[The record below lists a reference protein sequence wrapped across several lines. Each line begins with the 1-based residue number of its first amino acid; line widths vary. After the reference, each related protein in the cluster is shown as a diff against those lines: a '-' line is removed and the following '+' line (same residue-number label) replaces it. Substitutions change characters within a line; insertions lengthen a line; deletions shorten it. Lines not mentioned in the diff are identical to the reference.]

1 MAESELL
8 TRAQC
13 QEIFERAERAARAA
27 GAEVEIL
34 LGANSFALT
43 RFANNTIHQSVA
55 EERRFASVRTLL
67 GQRTARATTNRFD
80 EASIGATVAQ
90 ALEITR
96 AQSDDPEL
104 LPLAEPATIDEVS
117 RFSPSTAAATP
128 RERASTVAEAIRIVE
143 SASGTAAGIFST
155 GQSVDA
161 VLNSRGLC
169 GYYFDTGAQFS
180 ITAMSADS
188 SGWAKASAPDRGAF
202 DPLALARSA
211 ANKAVLGAHPRE
223 LAPGR
228 YTVILEPAAVSDLVG
243 QMCFDFSATAVRDQ
257 RSFLTGRMDT
267 KLFGDGINI
276 ADNVYHPLQSGAP
289 FDGEGVPRRRL
300 ALVENGVV
308 RELARSRQEAAR
320 DRVQPT
326 GHGFPV
332 PNEEGEAPLNIVIEG
347 GGQRLEDIIASTERA
362 ILVTR
367 FWYIREVDP
376 YQKIMT
382 GMTRDGTFLVEGG
395 RVVCG
400 VRNFRFNE
408 SLIEL
413 LNKVDAMSPSER
425 VSGEESFDMVAPAMR
440 VRDFNFTEAT
450 GF

>member
-161 VLNSRGLC
+161 VLNSRGLF

-180 ITAMSADS
+180 ITAMGADS

-211 ANKAVLGAHPRE
+211 ANKAALGAHPRE

-228 YTVILEPAAVSDLVG
+228 YTVILEPAAVGDLVG

-267 KLFGDGINI
+267 KLFGDGIHI
-276 ADNVYHPLQSGAP
+276 ADDVYHPLQSGAP

-308 RELARSRQEAAR
+308 RELARSRQEAVR
-320 DRVQPT
+320 DGVQPT

-400 VRNFRFNE
+400 MKNFRFNE

>member
-320 DRVQPT
+320 DGVQPT